1 MGSVCP
7 GCSGEDDIINI
18 NIILTLELLQ
28 VGGGYPGHVGCNNVI
43 PHAKWHAQ
51 TAAALSDMT
60 RLMDFVLELENRHR
74 DDRGQVRK
82 TTRENNSKNFADIE
96 KYLHHVVSTMRHYRT
111 EVTDT
116 DRNTKIHCLS
126 H

>member
-1 MGSVCP
+1 MI
-7 GCSGEDDIINI
+7 IINI
-18 NIILTLELLQ
+18 VLTLVLLQ

-74 DDRGQVRK
+74 DDDRGKVRK
-82 TTRENNSKNFADIE
+82 TTRENNSKYFAHIE
-96 KYLHHVVSTMRHYRT
+96 KYLHHVVSTVRQYRT
-111 EVTDT
+111 EGTTV
-116 DRNTKIHCLS
+116 RNTKIHCLS

>member
-1 MGSVCP
+1 M
-7 GCSGEDDIINI
+7 
-18 NIILTLELLQ
+18 
-28 VGGGYPGHVGCNNVI
+28 I

-74 DDRGQVRK
+74 DDGGQVRV
-82 TTRENNSKNFADIE
+82 TRKKNNRNYEQIE
-96 KYLHHVVSTMRHYRT
+96 EYLRMSVSIVKKYRK
-111 EVTDT
+111 
-116 DRNTKIHCLS
+116 RNAGNKTKIHCLS

>member
-1 MGSVCP
+1 M
-7 GCSGEDDIINI
+7 
-18 NIILTLELLQ
+18 Q
-28 VGGGYPGHVGCNNVI
+28 VGGGYPGHVWCNNVI

-74 DDRGQVRK
+74 DDDRGQVRK
-82 TTRENNSKNFADIE
+82 TSRENNSKYFADIE
-96 KYLHHVVSTMRHYRT
+96 KYLHLVLSISTQNRK
-111 EVTDT
+111 EAT

-126 H
+126 Q